1 MGSTIWTN
9 SLESAVKQGLATE
22 AAVTRSLRREPHIRR
37 ARARAPALA
46 PAPAPPVD
54 LLWATGGLRNQF
66 VAGRFDADVWTELG
80 AKDINSTRHQQ
91 IQKEAAL
98 QVPSQLILCSA
109 ASCSWHRA

>member
-22 AAVTRSLRREPHIRR
+22 AAVTRSLRRKPYIQRAP
-37 ARARAPALA
+37 ARARA
-46 PAPAPPVD
+46 PAPAPPVN
-54 LLWATGGLRNQF
+54 LLRFGGTGGLRNQF
-66 VAGRFDADVWTELG
+66 VAGRFDADVWTDLG

-98 QVPSQLILCSA
+98 QVPSPLILCSA
-109 ASCSWHRA
+109 ASFS